1 MEIGFS
7 YLFFTCLSLEENDN
21 TINFSVRIFKN
32 AEYFIVDDT
41 SSSTIFCTY
50 WIGFNRLN
58 STIKL
63 NFCGNCSASY
73 VSQNCA
79 YFLSF
84 LFGDDFKKKM
94 KNSFTWSIKDLLF
107 DLVEHESPS
116 SVKWGYWSFSFTP
129 TKVKSWEFFCYD
141 LLWTCK
147 ALAINWQ
154 IGKARFRL

>member
-1 MEIGFS
+1 MQNI
-7 YLFFTCLSLEENDN
+7 LLL
-21 TINFSVRIFKN
+21 I
-32 AEYFIVDDT
+32 DT

-50 WIGFNRLN
+50 WIGLNVLN
-58 STIKL
+58 STIKKSLFFESFIFRSSMLKIFFKKL

-84 LFGDDFKKKM
+84 LFWRWLKKKM

-116 SVKWGYWSFSFTP
+116 SVKWGYWSFSSFTP